1 LQQLVILNKMAFN
14 IDTQKITEYG
24 EWAGLNVAW
33 ATISYA
39 MFTNSITWIIG
50 IVGGITLIWF
60 NVERALKARQ
70 ERQMLNKPKEDEQAD

>member
-1 LQQLVILNKMAFN
+1 MAIN

-39 MFTNSITWIIG
+39 MFTNSITWTIG
-50 IVGGITLIWF
+50 IVGGVTLIWF

-70 ERQMLNKPKEDEQAD
+70 ERQMLDKKDSDEKQND

>member
-1 LQQLVILNKMAFN
+1 MAFN

-70 ERQMLNKPKEDEQAD
+70 ERQMLNKPEEDEQAD

>member
-1 LQQLVILNKMAFN
+1 MAFN

-50 IVGGITLIWF
+50 IIGGITLIWF

-70 ERQMLNKPKEDEQAD
+70 ERHLLNKPEEDEQDD

>member
-1 LQQLVILNKMAFN
+1 MTHFN
-14 IDTQKITEYG
+14 IGPQKLAEYG

-33 ATISYA
+33 ATISWA

-50 IVGGITLIWF
+50 IIGGITLIWF

-70 ERQMLNKPKEDEQAD
+70 ERQLLNNTKEDEQAND

>member
-1 LQQLVILNKMAFN
+1 MAFN
-14 IDTQKITEYG
+14 IDTNKITTYG

-50 IVGGITLIWF
+50 IIGGITLIWF

-70 ERQMLNKPKEDEQAD
+70 ERHMLNKPEEDEQTD

>member
-1 LQQLVILNKMAFN
+1 MAQFN
-14 IDTQKITEYG
+14 IDADKITEYG

-50 IVGGITLIWF
+50 IIGGATLIWF

-70 ERQMLNKPKEDEQAD
+70 ERQMLNKPTEDEQAD

>member
-1 LQQLVILNKMAFN
+1 MAFN
-14 IDTQKITEYG
+14 IDTQKITEYS

-70 ERQMLNKPKEDEQAD
+70 ERQMLNKPKEDEQAN

>member
-1 LQQLVILNKMAFN
+1 MAQFN
-14 IDTQKITEYG
+14 FDTQKITEYG

-33 ATISYA
+33 ATISWA

-60 NVERALKARQ
+60 NVERALKARK
-70 ERQMLNKPKEDEQAD
+70 ERQMLNSNTDKNEINE